1 MNYRCFR
8 KIVIIYKPLKFHQ
21 WKFTDLLK
29 SVLVL
34 LWGQTHAA
42 RASRERCSARW
53 IHWKK
58 EQNSHYFGVLNL
70 YSQLVTDK
78 TMHYTCKNS
87 ALAVSIGHFVPY
99 ISDRLVAPGRNITM
113 ASQARQL
120 LLDSE
125 DIMDSYCNDSDS
137 EYESEHS
144 DIESENETVHVRT

>member
-1 MNYRCFR
+1 
-8 KIVIIYKPLKFHQ
+8 
-21 WKFTDLLK
+21 
-29 SVLVL
+29 
-34 LWGQTHAA
+34 
-42 RASRERCSARW
+42 
-53 IHWKK
+53 
-58 EQNSHYFGVLNL
+58 
-70 YSQLVTDK
+70 
-78 TMHYTCKNS
+78 MHYTCKNS

-144 DIESENETVHVRT
+144 DIESENKTVHVSTEARGDAGVNFQSRWRVDNCSFSVADSQFKPLENVGLKNIPNSITNDSSSVDFLSLFWDDSVFWYDFLKRFKSYRHS